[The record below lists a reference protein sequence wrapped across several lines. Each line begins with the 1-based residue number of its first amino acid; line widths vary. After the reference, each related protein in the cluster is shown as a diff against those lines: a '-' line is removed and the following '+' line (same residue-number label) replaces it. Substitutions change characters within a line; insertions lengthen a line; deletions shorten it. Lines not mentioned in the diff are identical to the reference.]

1 MDEALR
7 KNVLE
12 IGELVKQ
19 LPENVQEKAFE
30 MLLARELGGDAAKKG
45 GGSKE
50 PEEAPD
56 SNPEQAIKTAGA
68 DDLQLKDLPIKARKF
83 LEKQGLSIDHI
94 NQLFY
99 RENAELKTLYED
111 LKTTKTSESQI
122 RLGLLAALKNGL
134 EIGEFEFN
142 GEPVRQQCQIRKC
155 YDAAN
160 FTSNFKNN
168 AKLFENFSSY
178 EKNSPI
184 RLSEDGRKQ
193 LASLIKELQ

>member
-1 MDEALR
+1 MDEALK

-19 LPENVQEKAFE
+19 LPEKIQEKAFE
-30 MLLARELGGDAAKKG
+30 MLLARELGGDTKKKG
-45 GGSKE
+45 EGLKE

-56 SNPEQAIKTAGA
+56 SSPEQAIKTAGA
-68 DDLQLKDLPIKARKF
+68 EDLQLKDLPIKARKF

-111 LKTTKTSESQI
+111 LKTTKTSESQV
-122 RLGLLAALKNGL
+122 RLGLLSALKNGL

-142 GEPVRQQCQIRKC
+142 GESVRQQCQIRKC

-160 FTSNFKNN
+160 FTTHFKNN

-184 RLSEDGRKQ
+184 RLSEDGRKE